1 MLDIYIQ
8 NLENIMKDL
17 SMFEKKGLDTSSLR
31 LFVKNLKT
39 FQKLQQIEESRY
51 GQQLSFDEKLSIIKT
66 FLEDKKAFPTI
77 KNVIEFA
84 NNELS
89 LSFIDQKESRD
100 ITIRRILSRIEET
113 PELKEKVKKAV
124 INIRNQTSH
133 KNAYKSKREMESAVS
148 FSKWAEILR
157 NL

>member
-1 MLDIYIQ
+1 MVETYIQ

-17 SMFEKKGLDTSSLR
+17 LTFEKKGLDTSSLR
-31 LFVKNLKT
+31 LFIKNLKT

-51 GQQLSFDEKLSIIKT
+51 GQQLSFDEKISIIKT

-89 LSFIDQKESRD
+89 LNFIDQKESRD
-100 ITIRRILSRIEET
+100 VTIRRILNRIEET
-113 PELKEKVKKAV
+113 PDLKEKVKKAV
-124 INIRNQTSH
+124 LNIRNQTVH
-133 KNAYKSKREMESAVS
+133 KNVYKSKREMETAVS